1 MPTILVVDDEPAIRE
16 SLVFA
21 LGREE
26 FAVLAAGT
34 LAEAAALQPGADLLV
49 LDLMLPDGSGLD
61 FLRKLRGSSDV
72 PVIVL
77 TSRDEEGERL
87 AGLEAGADDYVVK
100 PFSPREVAARCRA
113 VLRRSR
119 KPALEAGERAST
131 DLRGPAGLRLDPRT
145 RRAGVGERELPLSRT
160 EFDLLAAFLRSQG
173 EVLGRGQLM
182 ETVWGAGCV
191 VGDRTIDV
199 HLKALRRKIKE
210 AGGDP
215 LVLETVRGVGY
226 RLREGDAPLEGPKSA

>member
-26 FAVLAAGT
+26 FGVLAAGT
-34 LAEAAALQPGADLLV
+34 LHEAEALRAGADLLV

-61 FLRKLRGSSDV
+61 FLRALRTSSDV

-77 TSRDEEGERL
+77 TSRDEEGDRL
-87 AGLEAGADDYVVK
+87 LGLEAGADDYVVK

-119 KPALEAGERAST
+119 KPALEAGERAPT

-145 RRAGVGERELPLSRT
+145 RRAGVADRELPLSRT
-160 EFDLLAAFLRSQG
+160 EFDLLAAFLRGQG
-173 EVLGRGQLM
+173 QVFDRGQLM
-182 ETVWGAGCV
+182 ETVWGPDCV

-199 HLKALRRKIKE
+199 HLKALRRKIKD

-226 RLREGDAPLEGPKSA
+226 RLREGDAPPEGPKGP